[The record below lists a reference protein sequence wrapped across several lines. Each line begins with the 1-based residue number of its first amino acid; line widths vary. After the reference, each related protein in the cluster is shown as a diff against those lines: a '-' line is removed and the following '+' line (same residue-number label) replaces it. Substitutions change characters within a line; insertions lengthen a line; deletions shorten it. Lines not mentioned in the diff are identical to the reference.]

1 MNAQRVISRVG
12 TEPVVNLGSDRMK
25 KAIGP
30 ARPILAAS
38 ILTGFLTGCA
48 VGPDFERPAV
58 PDVSHYTAA
67 PLSEQTASAPGSLG
81 KAQHFSLGAS
91 VCAQW
96 WHSLGSSRL
105 NALVEQAFQASPTLA
120 KAQATLRQAQEVYSA
135 KSGATLYPQ
144 VDGGL
149 GALRQRTSPSAQG
162 QSGEAREFSLYNASI
177 DVHYQLDL
185 AGGNRRTLEALAAR
199 AEYQR
204 YELEGARLT
213 LAANIVTT
221 AITQARLAGQLQSTE
236 TILGAMDEQLR
247 ITQERVR
254 LGQAAPY
261 EVMSLQTEVEQTR
274 AEIPALRKQL
284 QQNEHLLSLLVGQAP
299 GVGGLP
305 TFSLDEFSVPSDL
318 PVVLP
323 SELVRRRPDIQAA
336 EALMHAANA
345 EYGAAVAKLYP
356 QINISASLGSQALTT
371 GALFGG
377 GSAVWMLA
385 GQLAQPLF
393 NPGLPA
399 EKRAAL
405 AAFDAAAANYQAVV
419 LDSLRNVAD
428 VLRAVENDAQ
438 SLAAL
443 AAADAAAQGSLA
455 SVQNQ
460 YKLGASSYV
469 QLLIAQKQAQQTT
482 INLIGAQA
490 QRLVDSIA
498 LYQAMGGGIE

>member
-1 MNAQRVISRVG
+1 M
-12 TEPVVNLGSDRMK
+12 VNLGSDRMK
-25 KAIGP
+25 KANGP
-30 ARPILAAS
+30 TRLILAAS

-48 VGPDFERPAV
+48 VGPDFERPAA
-58 PDVSHYTAA
+58 PDVSHYTTA
-67 PLSEQTASAPGSLG
+67 PLSEQTASASGSLG
-81 KAQHFSLGAS
+81 NAQHFSQGAS
-91 VCAQW
+91 VRAQW
-96 WHSLGSSRL
+96 WRSLGSPKL
-105 NALVEQAFQASPTLA
+105 DALVEQALQASPTLA
-120 KAQATLRQAQEVYSA
+120 KAKATLRQAQEIHSA
-135 KSGATLYPQ
+135 RSGATLYPQ
-144 VDGGL
+144 VDAGL
-149 GALRQRTSPSAQG
+149 GARRQRTNPSAQG

-185 AGGNRRTLEALAAR
+185 AGGNHRTLEALAAR

-204 YELEGARLT
+204 YELEGVRLT
-213 LAANIVTT
+213 LAANIVTM

-261 EVMSLQTEVEQTR
+261 EAMSLQTEVEQTR
-274 AEIPALRKQL
+274 TEIPALRKQL
-284 QQNEHLLSLLVGQAP
+284 QQNEHLLSVLVGQAP

-336 EALMHAANA
+336 EALLHAANA

-356 QINISASLGSQALTT
+356 QINLSASLGSQALTT

-405 AAFDAAAANYQAVV
+405 AAFEAAAANYQSVV

-438 SLAAL
+438 LLAAL

-460 YKLGASSYV
+460 YRLGASSYV

-482 INLIGAQA
+482 INLIGAQG

>member
-1 MNAQRVISRVG
+1 MNERLKPPKIG
-12 TEPVVNLGSDRMK
+12 TDTTACLGIDRK
-25 KAIGP
+25 NGNRRRAP
-30 ARPILAAS
+30 LALVATILA
-38 ILTGFLTGCA
+38 GFLAGCA
-48 VGPDFERPAV
+48 VGPDFERPAA
-58 PDVSHYTAA
+58 PDISGYTTP
-67 PLSEQTASAPGSLG
+67 PLSGQTASTSGSLG
-81 KAQHFSLGAS
+81 NAQHFSQGAS
-91 VCAQW
+91 VSAQW
-96 WHSLGSSRL
+96 WRSLGSPKL
-105 NALVEQAFQASPTLA
+105 DALVEQALQASPTLA
-120 KAQATLRQAQEVYSA
+120 KAKATLRQAQEIYSA
-135 KSGATLYPQ
+135 RSGATLYPQ

-149 GALRQRTSPSAQG
+149 GALRQRTNPSAQG

-236 TILGAMDEQLR
+236 AILGAMDEQLR
-247 ITQERVR
+247 ITRERVR

-261 EVMSLQTEVEQTR
+261 EVLSLQTEVEQTR
-274 AEIPALRKQL
+274 AELPALRKQL
-284 QQNEHLLSLLVGQAP
+284 QQNEHRLAVLVGQAP
-299 GVGGLP
+299 GAGGLP
-305 TFSLDEFSVPSDL
+305 TFALDEFTVPSEL

-405 AAFDAAAANYQAVV
+405 AAFDAAAANYQSVV

-443 AAADAAAQGSLA
+443 TAADAAAQGTLA
-455 SVQNQ
+455 SVHNQ

-469 QLLIAQKQAQQTT
+469 QLLIAQKQAQQTA
-482 INLIGAQA
+482 ISLVGAQA
-490 QRLVDSIA
+490 QRLANSTA
-498 LYQAMGGGIE
+498 LYQAMGGGLE

>member
-1 MNAQRVISRVG
+1 MNEQRVMPRVG
-12 TEPVVNLGSDRMK
+12 TTPMFNHGRSRLL
-25 KAIGP
+25 
-30 ARPILAAS
+30 LASSLLAS
-38 ILTGFLTGCA
+38 VLAGCA
-48 VGPDFERPAV
+48 AGPDFERPAA
-58 PDVSHYTAA
+58 PDVSSYTAA
-67 PLSEQTASAPGSLG
+67 PLSGQTASSPGLMG
-81 KAQHFSLGAS
+81 DAQNFSMGQR
-91 VCAQW
+91 VGAQW
-96 WHSLGSSRL
+96 WHSLGSSKL
-105 NALVEQAFQASPTLA
+105 NALVEQAWQASPSLA
-120 KAQATLRQAQEVYSA
+120 KARATLRQAQEVYSA
-135 KSGATLYPQ
+135 KSGAILYPQ
-144 VDGGL
+144 VDGSL
-149 GALRQRTSPSAQG
+149 GALRQRTNPSAQG
-162 QSGEAREFSLYNASI
+162 QSGEAREFSLYDASI

-204 YELEGARLT
+204 YELEGAQLT

-221 AITQARLAGQLQSTE
+221 AITQARLAGQFQSTE
-236 TILGAMDEQLR
+236 AILRAMDEQLR

-261 EVMSLQTEVEQTR
+261 EVMALQTEVEQTR

-284 QQNEHLLSLLVGQAP
+284 QQNVHLLAVLVGQAP

-305 TFSLDEFSVPSDL
+305 TFALDEFTIPTDL

-323 SELVRRRPDIQAA
+323 SELLRRRPDIQAA
-336 EALMHAANA
+336 EALLHAANA

-385 GQLAQPLF
+385 GQFAQPLF

-405 AAFDAAAANYQAVV
+405 AAFDAAAANYQSVV

-428 VLRAVENDAQ
+428 VLRAVENDAL

-443 AAADAAAQGSLA
+443 TAADTAAQGSLE

-490 QRLVDSIA
+490 QRLVDSTA
-498 LYQAMGGGIE
+498 LYQAMGGAME

>member
-1 MNAQRVISRVG
+1 MNAQRLASRTG
-12 TEPVVNLGSDRMK
+12 TDTMSLLGSNRMK
-25 KAIGP
+25 KRRGQMLP
-30 ARPILAAS
+30 FMAAS
-38 ILTGFLTGCA
+38 ILAGFLTGCA
-48 VGPDFERPAV
+48 VGPDFERPAA
-58 PDVSHYTAA
+58 PDVSRYTAVSL
-67 PLSEQTASAPGSLG
+67 PEQTASAPGSLG
-81 KAQHFSLGAS
+81 NAQHFILGQN
-91 VCAQW
+91 VNAQW
-96 WHSLGSSRL
+96 WRRLGSSKL
-105 NALVEQAFQASPTLA
+105 NALVKQAFQANPTLA
-120 KAQATLRQAQEVYSA
+120 KAQATLRQAKEIYSA
-135 KSGATLYPQ
+135 RSGATVYPQ

-149 GALRQRTSPSAQG
+149 GALRQRTNPGAQG
-162 QSGEAREFSLYNASI
+162 QSGESREFSLYNASI

-185 AGGNRRTLEALAAR
+185 AGANRRALEALAAR
-199 AEYQR
+199 AGYQR

-221 AITQARLAGQLQSTE
+221 AITQARLAGQLHSME
-236 TILGAMDEQLR
+236 TILGSMDEQLR
-247 ITQERVR
+247 ITRERVR
-254 LGQAAPY
+254 LGQAAAH
-261 EVMSLQTEVEQTR
+261 EVLALQTEVEQAR
-274 AEIPALRKQL
+274 AELPALRKQL
-284 QQNEHLLSLLVGQAP
+284 QQNDHLLAVLVGQAP
-299 GVGGLP
+299 GIGGLP
-305 TFSLDEFSVPSDL
+305 TFALDEFTIPTEL

-323 SELVRRRPDIQAA
+323 SELVRRRADIQAA
-336 EALMHAANA
+336 EALLHAAHA

-385 GQLAQPLF
+385 GQLTQPLF

-405 AAFDAAAANYQAVV
+405 AAFDAAAAHYQSVV
-419 LDSLRNVAD
+419 LESLRNVAD
-428 VLRAVENDAQ
+428 VLRAVEHDAHAL
-438 SLAAL
+438 SAL
-443 AAADAAAQGSLA
+443 AAADAASQGSLE

-498 LYQAMGGGIE
+498 LYQAMGGGME

>member
-1 MNAQRVISRVG
+1 MACPGI
-12 TEPVVNLGSDRMK
+12 DRMK
-25 KAIGP
+25 GSLSQG
-30 ARPILAAS
+30 RPFLAAS
-38 ILTGFLTGCA
+38 ILVGFLTGCA
-48 VGPDFERPAV
+48 AGPDFERPAA
-58 PDVSHYTAA
+58 PDASGYTAA
-67 PLSEQTASAPGSLG
+67 PLSGQTVSAPGLLG
-81 KAQHFSLGAS
+81 NAQHFSLGTS
-91 VCAQW
+91 VSAQW
-96 WHSLGSSRL
+96 WRSLGSSKL
-105 NALVEQAFQASPTLA
+105 DTLVEQAFQASPTLA
-120 KAQATLRQAQEVYSA
+120 KARATLRQAREIYSA

-149 GALRQRTSPSAQG
+149 GALRQRTNPSVQG
-162 QSGEAREFSLYNASI
+162 QSGEAREFSLYNATI

-204 YELEGARLT
+204 YELEGTRLT

-221 AITQARLAGQLQSTE
+221 VVTQARLAGQLQSTE
-236 TILGAMDEQLR
+236 AILGSMDEQLR
-247 ITQERVR
+247 ITEERVR

-261 EVMSLQTEVEQTR
+261 EVMALQTEVEQTR

-284 QQNEHLLSLLVGQAP
+284 QQNEHRLAVLVGQTP
-299 GVGGLP
+299 GAGGLP
-305 TFSLDEFSVPSDL
+305 VFTMNDFTVPSDL

-336 EALMHAANA
+336 EALLHAANA

-356 QINISASLGSQALTT
+356 QINISTSVGSQALTT
-371 GALFGG
+371 AALFGG
-377 GSAVWMLA
+377 GSAVWMVA
-385 GQLAQPLF
+385 GQLTQPLF

-405 AAFDAAAANYQAVV
+405 AAFDAAAANYQNVV

-443 AAADAAAQGSLA
+443 AAADSAARGSLE
-455 SVQNQ
+455 SVRNQ
-460 YKLGASSYV
+460 YRLGASSYV

-482 INLIGAQA
+482 INLIAAQA
-490 QRLVDSIA
+490 QRLVDSTA
-498 LYQAMGGGIE
+498 LYQAMGGAME

>member
-1 MNAQRVISRVG
+1 MNTQRAISR
-12 TEPVVNLGSDRMK
+12 TETHTVVNLGSDRMK
-25 KAIGP
+25 KTNGP
-30 ARPILAAS
+30 ARTILAAS
-38 ILTGFLTGCA
+38 ILAGFLTGCA
-48 VGPDFERPAV
+48 LGPDFERPAA
-58 PDVSHYTAA
+58 PDVSRYTAT
-67 PLSEQTASAPGSLG
+67 PLSEQTASSPGHFG
-81 KAQHFSLGAS
+81 NAQHFSLGQSAS
-91 VCAQW
+91 ARW
-96 WHSLGSSRL
+96 WQSLGSSKL

-149 GALRQRTSPSAQG
+149 GALRQRTNPSAQG
-162 QSGEAREFSLYNASI
+162 QSGEAREFNLYNASI

-204 YELEGARLT
+204 YELDGARLT
-213 LAANIVTT
+213 LAANVVTT
-221 AITQARLAGQLQSTE
+221 AITQARLAGKLQSTE

-247 ITQERVR
+247 ITRERVR

-261 EVMSLQTEVEQTR
+261 EVLSLQTEVEQTR
-274 AEIPALRKQL
+274 AEIPALRKLL
-284 QQNEHLLSLLVGQAP
+284 QQNEHLLAVLVGQAP
-299 GVGGLP
+299 GAGGLP

-356 QINISASLGSQALTT
+356 QINLSASLGSQALTT

-377 GSAVWMLA
+377 GSAVWTLA
-385 GQLAQPLF
+385 GQLAQALF

-405 AAFDAAAANYQAVV
+405 AAFDAAAANYQSVV

-482 INLIGAQA
+482 ISLIGAQA